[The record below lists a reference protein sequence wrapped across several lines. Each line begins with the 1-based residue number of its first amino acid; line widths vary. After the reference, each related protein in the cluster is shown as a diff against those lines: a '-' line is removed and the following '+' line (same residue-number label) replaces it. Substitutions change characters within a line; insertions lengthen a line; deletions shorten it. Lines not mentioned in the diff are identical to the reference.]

1 MKKLRFWGEAEPA
14 PETVDAGEEEDEKE
28 EEEEEEEEE
37 DGLLGVA
44 AVFLATFVF
53 FLAFF

>member
-28 EEEEEEEEE
+28 EEEEEE

-53 FLAFF
+53 F

>member
-28 EEEEEEEEE
+28 EEEEEEEE